1 MNRTGIVIA
10 VGNPNVTVVVVKDR
24 EGKVV
29 MFVGGI
35 YLLLAQE
42 FSLISLNFEEQKFH
56 TSSRHETG
64 KAALSTPLTKS
75 SIYLAPAKH
84 MCMDNFFH

>member
-29 MFVGGI
+29 MFVGGS

-42 FSLISLNFEEQKFH
+42 ISLISLNFEEQKFYA
-56 TSSRHETG
+56 SSRHETG
-64 KAALSTPLTKS
+64 KLILKEVLLPKS
-75 SIYLAPAKH
+75 DIESE
-84 MCMDNFFH
+84 N